1 MDHEDHA
8 GHGAQGGDHRPGTGQ
23 LSPNEHRQ
31 HAEPDEHGGPVAHG
45 DHGGHGAH
53 GDHAAQFRD
62 RFWWSLVLSVPVV
75 VYSGMVQEW
84 LGFTPP
90 QFPGSQW
97 VAPVLGTV
105 VFLYGGRPFLEGGLA
120 ELRSRQPGMMLLI
133 SLAILVAFGASL
145 ATVFGA
151 FDLEFWWELS
161 LLIVIMLLGHWL
173 EMRALGQ
180 ASSALD
186 ALAALLPDEADL
198 VTPQG
203 THTVPIHDLAVGDLV
218 LVRPGGRV
226 PADGAVAEGAA
237 ELDESMITGE
247 SRPVPK
253 GPGGR
258 VVAGTVVTDSAL
270 RVRVEAVGEET
281 ALAGIRRLVEQAQTS
296 RSRAQALA
304 DRAAAMLFYF
314 AVGAG
319 LITMAV
325 WLALGEPE
333 QAIERTVT
341 VLVIACPHALGLA
354 IPLVIAIATG
364 LAARSGILVK
374 DRLALERMR
383 TVDTVLFDKT
393 GTLTKGEPTVS
404 GLVAVDGDE
413 DRLLRL
419 AAAVEADSEHPLA
432 RAIVVAARP
441 QAVGELPAAGGF
453 RSMTGRGVQA
463 TVDGA
468 AVAVG
473 GPALLRELQ
482 VAEPEVLADQVDAW
496 KRRGATVLYVVR
508 EDKVMGA
515 LSLEDAVRP
524 ESRQAVSELH
534 RLGKRV
540 VMLTGDARQVAEAVA
555 AELGVDEVFA
565 EVLPEDKDAAVADLQ
580 GRGLQVAMVGDG
592 VNDAPALARADVGI
606 AIGAGTDVAIE
617 SAGIVLVSD
626 DPRGVVGVIRLS
638 RASYTKMLQNLGW
651 ATGYNLLAVPL
662 AAGALAWAGITLAP
676 ALGAVLMSASTIV
689 VALNAQLLRRVDL
702 RPTQP

>member
-1 MDHEDHA
+1 
-8 GHGAQGGDHRPGTGQ
+8 
-23 LSPNEHRQ
+23 
-31 HAEPDEHGGPVAHG
+31 
-45 DHGGHGAH
+45 
-53 GDHAAQFRD
+53 
-62 RFWWSLVLSVPVV
+62 VV
-75 VYSGMVQEW
+75 VYSEMVQDW

-151 FDLEFWWELS
+151 FELEFWWELA

-180 ASSALD
+180 ASGALD

-198 VTPQG
+198 LTGEG
-203 THTVPIHDLAVGDLV
+203 TRTVLISDLTVGDLV

-226 PADGAVAEGAA
+226 PADGVVVEGDA
-237 ELDESMITGE
+237 ELDESMMTGE
-247 SRPVPK
+247 SRPVLK
-253 GPGGR
+253 EPGDR

-270 RVRVEAVGEET
+270 RVRVEAVGEQT

-296 RSRAQALA
+296 GSRAQALA
-304 DRAAAMLFYF
+304 DRAAAWLFYF

-325 WLALGEPE
+325 WLALGEPD

-364 LAARSGILVK
+364 LAARSGILVT

-404 GLVAVDGDE
+404 GVVAVAGDT

-432 RAIVVAARP
+432 RAIMAAART
-441 QAVGELPAAGGF
+441 QAVGELPAAGDF

-473 GPALLRELQ
+473 GPALLRQLEL
-482 VAEPEVLADQVDAW
+482 AEPAELASQINGW
-496 KRRGATVLYVVR
+496 RGRGATVLYVVG

-515 LSLEDAVRP
+515 LALEDTVRP

-534 RLGKRV
+534 RLGRRV

-555 AELGVDEVFA
+555 AALGVDEVFA
-565 EVLPEDKDAAVADLQ
+565 EVLPEDKDAAVAELQ

-638 RASYTKMLQNLGW
+638 RASYRKMLQNLGW

-662 AAGALAWAGITLAP
+662 AAGVLAGAGITLAP